1 MTGPLRLLAERAV
14 SPLGDFVIVTDA
26 QGCVRGADWV
36 SHQGRMLTLLARQFR
51 GFPFEITD
59 GPPSPAS
66 RCLAAYF
73 AGDLGAI
80 DGLPVE
86 AAGTKFQSAVWQV
99 LRDIPAGQT
108 ITYRELAR
116 RACRPTAIRA
126 AGSANGAN
134 PISIIVPCH
143 RVIGTDG
150 ELTGYGGGVERKRW
164 LLAHEGFRSACDI
177 GSR

>member
-1 MTGPLRLLAERAV
+1 MAGPLRLLAERAA
-14 SPLGDFVIVTDA
+14 SPLGDFVIVTDV
-26 QGCVRGADWV
+26 QGRVRAADWV
-36 SHQGRMLTLLARQFR
+36 SHQARMLTLLARQFR

-59 GPPSPAS
+59 GPPSSAS

-80 DGLPVE
+80 DGLAVE
-86 AAGTKFQSAVWQV
+86 AAGTQFQSAVWQV

-116 RACRPTAIRA
+116 RAGRPSAIRA
-126 AGSANGAN
+126 AGTANGAN

-150 ELTGYGGGVERKRW
+150 DLAGYGGGVERKRW
-164 LLAHEGFRSACDI
+164 LLAHEGSRSARDI
-177 GSR
+177 RSQ